1 MTTARRILC
10 IGGGAAG
17 LYFALLAKKA
27 DPSRTVRVV
36 ERNRPYDTFGW
47 GVVFSDQTLGNLEA
61 ADAKTAREIADAFN
75 HWDDIDVHFRGRTI
89 TSGGHGFCG
98 IGRKRLLNILQR
110 RCEELG
116 VELVFERQVDDDVAE
131 AREFRADLVIAS
143 DGINSR
149 IRERYAATYRPDID
163 LRQCRFVWLGTKKR
177 FDAFTFAFV
186 ETQHGWF
193 QAHAYRFD
201 DDTSTF
207 IVETPEAT
215 WRAAGLDTMTQ
226 QEAIAFC
233 ERMFAPWLDGH
244 ALLSNAAHLRGSANW
259 IRFPRVVCERWVH
272 WVPGES
278 PAPSGGGS
286 RSELRGDVTG
296 DRRAA
301 PRSPAPSGGGSRSEL
316 RGDHSIPVVLM
327 GDAAHTAH
335 FSIGSGTKLAFEDAI
350 ALAQAIDADS
360 DLERALDAYEAA
372 RGVEVLKIQNA
383 ARNSTEWFENVRRY
397 TALEAEQFAYS
408 LLTRSQRIS
417 HENLRLR
424 DRGYVGGVESWFAG
438 KAGVDARPPMFAPFT
453 LRGVTLGNRVV
464 VSPMA
469 QYSCI
474 DGMPDDFYL
483 VHLGSRA
490 HGGAGLVFTE
500 MTCVAPDARI
510 SEGCAGLWND
520 GQAQAWKRIVDYV
533 HARTPAKVALQLG
546 HAGPKGSTQKGW
558 EDAEEPIV
566 PPERNWPLLAPSAL
580 PYGPTNQ
587 VPRAMTREDMNRVR
601 EEFVAA
607 TKRGAEAGFDW
618 LELHC
623 AHGYLLSAFL
633 CPLTNRR
640 DDEYG
645 GTLEA
650 RARWPL
656 EVFREMR
663 EAWPAERPMSVR
675 LSAHDWAPGGN
686 TPDDAVAL
694 ARLFKEA
701 GADLIDVSSG
711 QTTRAAKPVYGRM
724 YQTPFADRVR
734 NEAGIATMAVGAI
747 FEPDHVN
754 SILMAG
760 RADLCALAR
769 PHLADPYWTLH
780 AAAQLGYAGSQ
791 WPVQYLTGKAQL
803 ERNLARAATEA
814 ANLPEAN
821 G

>member
-1 MTTARRILC
+1 
-10 IGGGAAG
+10 
-17 LYFALLAKKA
+17 
-27 DPSRTVRVV
+27 
-36 ERNRPYDTFGW
+36 
-47 GVVFSDQTLGNLEA
+47 
-61 ADAKTAREIADAFN
+61 
-75 HWDDIDVHFRGRTI
+75 
-89 TSGGHGFCG
+89 
-98 IGRKRLLNILQR
+98 
-110 RCEELG
+110 
-116 VELVFERQVDDDVAE
+116 
-131 AREFRADLVIAS
+131 
-143 DGINSR
+143 
-149 IRERYAATYRPDID
+149 
-163 LRQCRFVWLGTKKR
+163 
-177 FDAFTFAFV
+177 
-186 ETQHGWF
+186 
-193 QAHAYRFD
+193 
-201 DDTSTF
+201 
-207 IVETPEAT
+207 
-215 WRAAGLDTMTQ
+215 
-226 QEAIAFC
+226 
-233 ERMFAPWLDGH
+233 
-244 ALLSNAAHLRGSANW
+244 
-259 IRFPRVVCERWVH
+259 
-272 WVPGES
+272 
-278 PAPSGGGS
+278 
-286 RSELRGDVTG
+286 
-296 DRRAA
+296 
-301 PRSPAPSGGGSRSEL
+301 
-316 RGDHSIPVVLM
+316 
-327 GDAAHTAH
+327 
-335 FSIGSGTKLAFEDAI
+335 
-350 ALAQAIDADS
+350 
-360 DLERALDAYEAA
+360 
-372 RGVEVLKIQNA
+372 
-383 ARNSTEWFENVRRY
+383 
-397 TALEAEQFAYS
+397 
-408 LLTRSQRIS
+408 
-417 HENLRLR
+417 
-424 DRGYVGGVESWFAG
+424 
-438 KAGVDARPPMFAPFT
+438 
-453 LRGVTLGNRVV
+453 
-464 VSPMA
+464 
-469 QYSCI
+469 
-474 DGMPDDFYL
+474 
-483 VHLGSRA
+483 
-490 HGGAGLVFTE
+490 
-500 MTCVAPDARI
+500 
-510 SEGCAGLWND
+510 
-520 GQAQAWKRIVDYV
+520 
-533 HARTPAKVALQLG
+533 
-546 HAGPKGSTQKGW
+546 
-558 EDAEEPIV
+558 
-566 PPERNWPLLAPSAL
+566 
-580 PYGPTNQ
+580 
-587 VPRAMTREDMNRVR
+587 MTREDMNRVR